1 MASRLNDEVILSK
14 IILSH
19 FCPKQ
24 ANEWIG
30 GFVFWIIKLFIAILT
45 WTNLTCSKKPY
56 SQFFHPPFL
65 LFIFWK
71 LKNGYKKEWGPIIE
85 LFIAC
90 LAWPNL
96 MCFIRLLGLLFQHL
110 TPPVGGPLQIFERSV
125 FERTTYRAKSL
136 RHIPKGPNSNKKLPL
151 VSLAPGVSIKVIHI
165 PVPRY
170 FPVEIE
176 MYSVLESCW
185 WPTAKA
191 WNPPRSWFPRVD
203 FPTPVGPRSRILGCG
218 SSARSEH
225 WQVLDCSST
234 SSCVSSPLV
243 WFCRVL
249 LRRVES
255 LIFWL
260 WNKQIITTLK
270 AA

>member
-45 WTNLTCSKKPY
+45 WTNLTYSKKPY

-125 FERTTYRAKSL
+125 FERTTYRAKTHPERTQLQQKITFGIS
-136 RHIPKGPNSNKKLPL
+136 GS
-151 VSLAPGVSIKVIHI
+151 GSINQGNTHPCSKV
-165 PVPRY
+165 
-170 FPVEIE
+170 F
-176 MYSVLESCW
+176 SSW
-185 WPTAKA
+185 D
-191 WNPPRSWFPRVD
+191 WNVFR
-203 FPTPVGPRSRILGCG
+203 L
-218 SSARSEH
+218 
-225 WQVLDCSST
+225 
-234 SSCVSSPLV
+234 
-243 WFCRVL
+243 RVL
-249 LRRVES
+249 LVANCKSLES
-255 LIFWL
+255 TEKLVPESRL
-260 WNKQIITTLK
+260 SDPSRTQK
-270 AA
+270 